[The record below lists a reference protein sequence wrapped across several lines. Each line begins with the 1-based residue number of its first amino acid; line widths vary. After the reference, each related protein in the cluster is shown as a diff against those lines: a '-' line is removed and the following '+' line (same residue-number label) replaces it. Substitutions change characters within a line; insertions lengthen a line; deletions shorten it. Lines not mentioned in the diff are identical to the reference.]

1 MKTSYF
7 HYPVAKA
14 QDFQEH
20 LIELLNTSPKYLGDE
35 INLTTSFPDVNIIS
49 FNKEHHDERIDEKF
63 HIDLLLRNGGEVT
76 IVNRNEI
83 HVNDYSLNINQ
94 LRFIEK
100 LVGELAEFEDSL
112 ARIELEVK

>member
-7 HYPVAKA
+7 HYPVGKA

-20 LIELLNTSPKYLGDE
+20 LVELLNTSPKYLGDE